1 MASKLYELNYAD
13 YVKLH
18 HDDNIRERFT
28 NQQWVA
34 LNKLVRQEEL
44 SVEDKRA
51 LRASGV
57 LDKQNKFTLNGRVCV
72 NKINKKRQ
80 SAKNKKKTIR
90 EKLAWETEND

>member
-1 MASKLYELNYAD
+1 MASKLNYSD

-18 HDDNIRERFT
+18 YDDNIRERFT

-34 LNKLVRQEEL
+34 LNKLVRQEQL

-51 LRASGV
+51 LRQADV
-57 LDKQNKFTLNGRVCV
+57 IDKLGAITLNGRVCT

-80 SAKNKKKTIR
+80 RNKDKNQIIR
-90 EKLAWETEND
+90 KKLAWETEND